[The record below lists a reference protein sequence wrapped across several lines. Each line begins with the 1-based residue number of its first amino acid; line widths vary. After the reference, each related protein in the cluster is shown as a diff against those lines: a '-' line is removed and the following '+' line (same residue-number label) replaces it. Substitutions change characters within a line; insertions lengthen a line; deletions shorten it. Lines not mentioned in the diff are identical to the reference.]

1 MAEVIKMPKLSDT
14 MTEGVI
20 ANWQKKVGEKVG
32 SGDVLAEIESDKATL
47 EFESFH
53 DGFLLHIEVEAG
65 KSTEVDNVI
74 AIIGE
79 KGEDVA
85 SILKTAKEAFA
96 NESSAPN
103 PEKAAPQK
111 EESKKVAS
119 TPAPVVADKKA
130 QPRPVIKEAPIA
142 DSSDDRTKISP
153 LARKLAEEKGV
164 SLRAIRGSGENG
176 RIVKRDIENFSG
188 TSSVSQIERSRD
200 VQVSQM
206 RKIIARRLGE
216 SKFTAPHFYLT
227 IDLDMDRAMDARTA
241 INSVITPEKVSFN
254 DLVVKAAAVALQ
266 DHPAVNAGWY
276 GDFIRFNDHV
286 HMGVAVA
293 VDEGL
298 LVPVVKFASGKTLTQ
313 ISNEV
318 RDYAKR
324 AKTKKIQP
332 QEMEGSTFTISN
344 LGMFGIEDFT
354 AIINPPN
361 SCIMAVGSIRQEPVV
376 KDGAILIG
384 NRMKV
389 TLSCDHRVVDGALGA
404 QFLQTFKKYMEN
416 PIVLLGMA
424 SI

>member
-79 KGEDVA
+79 KGEDITA
-85 SILKTAKEAFA
+85 ILKEAKEAFA
-96 NESSAPN
+96 NESAAPKE
-103 PEKAAPQK
+103 EKAAPKQ
-111 EESKKVAS
+111 EEPKKAA
-119 TPAPVVADKKA
+119 PAPAVAEKKA
-130 QPRPVIKEAPIA
+130 QPRPVAKEAPSV

-176 RIVKRDIENFSG
+176 RIVKRDIENFGGASAI
-188 TSSVSQIERSRD
+188 SQIERSRD

-206 RKIIARRLGE
+206 RKVIARRLGE

-241 INSVITPEKVSFN
+241 INSAIAPEKVSFN
-254 DLVVKAAAVALQ
+254 DLVIKAAAVALQ

-276 GDFIRFNDHV
+276 GDFIRYNDHV

-313 ISNEV
+313 ISGEV

-324 AKTKKIQP
+324 AKSKKLQP

-376 KDGAILIG
+376 KDDAIVIG

>member
-20 ANWQKKVGEKVG
+20 AAWQKKVGEKVS

-53 DGFLLHIEVEAG
+53 DGVVLHIEVDAG

-79 KGEDVA
+79 EGEDFA
-85 SILKTAKEAFA
+85 AILKEAKEAFTK
-96 NESSAPN
+96 ESAEPTESKPAPKTEAPKAVVQSAPRA
-103 PEKAAPQK
+103 EK
-111 EESKKVAS
+111 
-119 TPAPVVADKKA
+119 TA
-130 QPRPVIKEAPIA
+130 QPRPLAKEAPTA
-142 DSSDDRTKISP
+142 ASNDDRTKISP
-153 LARKLAEEKGV
+153 LAKKLAEERGV
-164 SLRAIRGSGENG
+164 SLRAVRGSGENG
-176 RIVKRDIENFSG
+176 RIVKRDIENFG
-188 TSSVSQIERSRD
+188 GASSITQIERSND
-200 VQVSQM
+200 VPVSQM
-206 RKIIARRLGE
+206 RKAIARRLGE

-227 IDLDMDRAMDARTA
+227 IDLDMDRAMDARVSINKA
-241 INSVITPEKVSFN
+241 ISTEKFSFN
-254 DLVVKAAAVALQ
+254 DLVIKAAAVALQ

-276 GDFIRFNDHV
+276 GDFIRYNDHV

-298 LVPVVKFASGKTLTQ
+298 LVPVVNFASNKTLTQ
-313 ISNEV
+313 ISGEV
-318 RDYAKR
+318 RDFAKR
-324 AKTKKIQP
+324 AKAKKLQP

-361 SCIMAVGSIRQEPVV
+361 SCIMAIGAIRQEPVV
-376 KDGAILIG
+376 KNGEIVVG

-404 QFLQTFKKYMEN
+404 QFLQSFKTYMEN

>member
-20 ANWQKKVGEKVG
+20 ASWQKKVGENVS

-53 DGFLLHIEVEAG
+53 EGVLLHIEVDAG

-74 AIIGE
+74 AIIGS
-79 KGEDVA
+79 KDEDIT
-85 SILKTAKEAFA
+85 SILKEAKEAFTK
-96 NESSAPN
+96 ES
-103 PEKAAPQK
+103 AATK
-111 EESKKVAS
+111 EDKTTSKKQEAPKAS
-119 TPAPVVADKKA
+119 ASPLVTEKKA
-130 QPRPVIKEAPIA
+130 QTRPAQKEAPKA
-142 DSSDDRTKISP
+142 GNNDDRTKISP
-153 LARKLAEEKGV
+153 LARKLAEERGV
-164 SLRAIRGSGENG
+164 SLRAVRGSGDNG
-176 RIVKRDIENFSG
+176 RIVKRDIENFG
-188 TSSVSQIERSRD
+188 GASSITQIERSND
-200 VQVSQM
+200 VEVSQM
-206 RKIIARRLGE
+206 RKTIARRLGE
-216 SKFTAPHFYLT
+216 SKFTAPHFYLN
-227 IDLDMDRAMDARTA
+227 IDLDMDRAMEARKA
-241 INSVITPEKVSFN
+241 INEAIAPEKFSFN
-254 DLVVKAAAVALQ
+254 DLVIKAAAVALQ

-276 GDFIRFNDHV
+276 GEFIRYNSHV
-286 HMGVAVA
+286 NMGVAVA

-298 LVPVVKFASGKTLTQ
+298 LVPVVRFADGKTLTQ
-313 ISNEV
+313 ISAEV

-324 AKTKKIQP
+324 AKSKKLQP

-361 SCIMAVGSIRQEPVV
+361 SCIMAIGAIRELPVV
-376 KDGAILIG
+376 KNGEIVVG

-404 QFLQTFKKYMEN
+404 QFLQTFKTYMEN

>member
-20 ANWQKKVGEKVG
+20 ANWQKKVGEKVS

-79 KGEDVA
+79 KGEDITA
-85 SILKTAKEAFA
+85 LLKEAKEAFA
-96 NESSAPN
+96 NESAAPKE
-103 PEKAAPQK
+103 EKAAPKQ
-111 EESKKVAS
+111 EEPKKAA
-119 TPAPVVADKKA
+119 PAPAVAEKKA
-130 QPRPVIKEAPIA
+130 QPRPVAKEAPSV

-176 RIVKRDIENFSG
+176 RIVKRDIENFGGASA
-188 TSSVSQIERSRD
+188 VSQIERSRD

-206 RKIIARRLGE
+206 RKVIARRLGE

-241 INSVITPEKVSFN
+241 INSAIAPEKVSFN

-276 GDFIRFNDHV
+276 GDFIRYNDHV

-298 LVPVVKFASGKTLTQ
+298 LVPVVKFAAGKTLTQ
-313 ISNEV
+313 ISGEV

-324 AKTKKIQP
+324 AKSKKLQP

-376 KDGAILIG
+376 KDGAIVIG

>member
-79 KGEDVA
+79 KGEDITA
-85 SILKTAKEAFA
+85 ILKEAKEAFV
-96 NESSAPN
+96 NESAAPKEDKVA
-103 PEKAAPQK
+103 PKQEEPKKAAPAPA
-111 EESKKVAS
+111 VAE
-119 TPAPVVADKKA
+119 KKA
-130 QPRPVIKEAPIA
+130 QPRPVAKEAPTV

-176 RIVKRDIENFSG
+176 RIVKRDIENFGGASA
-188 TSSVSQIERSRD
+188 VSQIERSRD

-206 RKIIARRLGE
+206 RKVIARRLGE

-241 INSVITPEKVSFN
+241 INSAIAPEKVSFN

-276 GDFIRFNDHV
+276 GDFIRYNDHV

-313 ISNEV
+313 ISGEV

-324 AKTKKIQP
+324 AKSKKLQP

-361 SCIMAVGSIRQEPVV
+361 SCIMAIGSIRQEPVV
-376 KDGAILIG
+376 KEGAIVIG

>member
-79 KGEDVA
+79 KGEDITA
-85 SILKTAKEAFA
+85 ILKEAKEAFV
-96 NESSAPN
+96 NESAAPKEDKVA
-103 PEKAAPQK
+103 PKQEEPKKAAPAPA
-111 EESKKVAS
+111 VAE
-119 TPAPVVADKKA
+119 KKA
-130 QPRPVIKEAPIA
+130 QPRPVAKEAPTV

-176 RIVKRDIENFSG
+176 RIVKRDIENFGGASA
-188 TSSVSQIERSRD
+188 VSQIERSRD

-206 RKIIARRLGE
+206 RKVIARRLGE

-241 INSVITPEKVSFN
+241 INSAIAPEKVSFN

-276 GDFIRFNDHV
+276 GDFIRYNDHV

-298 LVPVVKFASGKTLTQ
+298 LVPVVKFAAGKTLTQ
-313 ISNEV
+313 ISGEV

-324 AKTKKIQP
+324 AKSKKLQP

-361 SCIMAVGSIRQEPVV
+361 SCIMAIGSIRQEPVV
-376 KDGAILIG
+376 KEGAIVIG

>member
-14 MTEGVI
+14 MIEGVI
-20 ANWQKKVGEKVG
+20 ASWQKKVGEKVS

-53 DGFLLHIEVEAG
+53 DGVVLHIEVEAG

-74 AIIGE
+74 AVIGE
-79 KGEDVA
+79 KGEDFA
-85 SILKTAKEAFA
+85 AILKEAKEAFA
-96 NESSAPN
+96 KGNAAPAEDK
-103 PEKAAPQK
+103 PAAKAEAPKAATK
-111 EESKKVAS
+111 TA
-119 TPAPVVADKKA
+119 APVAEKKA
-130 QPRPVIKEAPIA
+130 QPRPVAKEAPVA
-142 DSSDDRTKISP
+142 SSSDDRTKISP
-153 LARKLAEEKGV
+153 LAKKLAEERGV
-164 SLRAIRGSGENG
+164 SLRAIRGSGDNG
-176 RIVKRDIENFSG
+176 RIVKRDIENFGGASAV
-188 TSSVSQIERSRD
+188 TQIERSKD

-206 RKIIARRLGE
+206 RKTIARRLGE
-216 SKFTAPHFYLT
+216 SKFSAPHFYLT
-227 IDLDMDRAMDARTA
+227 IDLDMDRAMDARTSINKA
-241 INSVITPEKVSFN
+241 IAPEKFSFN
-254 DLVVKAAAVALQ
+254 DLVIKAAAVALQ

-276 GDFIRFNDHV
+276 GDFIRYNDHV

-298 LVPVVKFASGKTLTQ
+298 LVPVVNFASNKTLTQ
-313 ISNEV
+313 ISAEV
-318 RDYAKR
+318 RDFAKR
-324 AKTKKIQP
+324 AKAKKLQP

-361 SCIMAVGSIRQEPVV
+361 SCIMAVGAIRQEPVV
-376 KDGAILIG
+376 KDGAIVVG

-404 QFLQTFKKYMEN
+404 QFLQTFKTYMEN